1 MEVVRPGDTIVVT
14 FLDRLSRNFEEGVR
28 IQADL
33 IDRDIGIVAIR
44 ENIDTRDSSA
54 AGKYFRRA
62 MLALGAYQVDATSER
77 IRDGQ
82 ARARGRDAA
91 SAGPPP

>member
-1 MEVVRPGDTIVVT
+1 MNRPGW
-14 FLDRLSRNFEEGVR
+14 
-28 IQADL
+28 QDL
-33 IDRDIGIVAIR
+33 IAHVQQEDTVVAFQ
-44 ENIDTRDSSA
+44 EQIDTRDSSA
-54 AGKYFRRA
+54 ATKFLRRA

-91 SAGPPP
+91 SAGRPPRVPSRWSSAGAWTGRERG